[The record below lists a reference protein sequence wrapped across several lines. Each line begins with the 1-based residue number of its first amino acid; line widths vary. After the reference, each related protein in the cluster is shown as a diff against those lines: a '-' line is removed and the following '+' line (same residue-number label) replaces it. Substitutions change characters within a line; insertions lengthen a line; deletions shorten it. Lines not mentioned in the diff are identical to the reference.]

1 VEGDEYLATPPDTDF
16 DIAQPAKV
24 PPPSALGAGHLIL
37 VARELTGLSQ
47 RRLAERIGT
56 SQPGL
61 ATVES
66 GNRLPT
72 VRTLMRVAAAAGF
85 DLVIG
90 LRRKGAAEP
99 DPATLERQGFA
110 LLGMLRADPTDGLAD
125 FVVLREPTVFEGPR

>member
-1 VEGDEYLATPPDTDF
+1 VEDEDLATPPDTDF
-16 DIAQPAKV
+16 GIEEPPKV
-24 PPPSALGAGHLIL
+24 SPPSALGAGHLIL

-47 RRLAERIGT
+47 RRLADLIGT

-90 LRRKGAAEP
+90 LRRTEAAAP